1 MGRKQNVYAGSAK
14 QTKLLQRVQLIL
26 VVVAMLVSMVQPF
39 TFFPVAAEEVTPEVK
54 ENSATGGASEK
65 DGETAEKTSDAAEPV
80 TEAAAEQPGAD
91 AAKPAE
97 EGGAEVGS
105 SAGTAEAAAEA
116 GTEKK
121 AETSQEAQAAANEAE
136 GKTAADAG
144 EKAGTEENTGNSGEV
159 PAAAD
164 KTEGQTTA
172 AAGKKAGTEENN
184 GATPEAAEEQATEEA
199 TAEDNTDDRED
210 ADEHEEKKSSQN
222 GRPAKSPAKGGTEAD
237 AGENTGSTT
246 EPAAGTEG
254 GSHAD
259 ENTEDKPDA
268 PLAVFLYKE
277 NCDSVGPNGRNLE
290 AKLKNLNDVAKDPE
304 GKYQGYYLPEGVPLN
319 LILQLIH
326 KDRPETLTISVESL
340 NRDKKAQDIIKA
352 VHPGLNPN
360 EFTVLVGNE
369 RITLD
374 RDSKSGNYVYT
385 GSINAASKPST
396 KATMETNIY
405 LGGLKGDYGD
415 GIKLRITYGDQTFE
429 SDFAIT
435 KRKYE
440 DSIKIGGLGDKTTD
454 KPAPYPVIDGGP
466 TDDTLKDGNR
476 VLEESAKII
485 DATVNWGKAPLKKDG
500 KPNKEAFIDEVL
512 RSGQG
517 GDTVALDSLN
527 ITVKLPK
534 GKDAKGNPICPEYI
548 KNGKFHYCD
557 NGDGTLTLN
566 LTREEIKKN
575 LRKGDG
581 DDDAYYF
588 YAEGYKE
595 GEKNPQEG
603 EIKIEK
609 ANFKDVVLEKG
620 DELFY
625 VDQNGDRYTVEK
637 QLVKQLEKSGFY
649 LIGNAIY
656 TKEDGTGEA
665 GAKYT
670 KVAVYQKNKEG
681 RWGFFEADKDGNPS
695 KEDVYFDDKNAVDAT
710 KVDTPENKDADGKP
724 KYLTEITA
732 ESILHFTK
740 KYQAKYGKVF
750 NKIEKVGNKTT
761 ETAAQGVREVVGG
774 QTEGADTPD
783 DKSDDVTRRNIW
795 VTRDEPLKDDQGNII
810 KNADGTDET
819 EKVSYYNGTIIDT
832 AKAVILDASKK
843 VVRVINDI
851 NDTFEIIK
859 NALINEKG
867 ERYNGDSSAI
877 TIDRNNNVNTVTR
890 DGQDYVKVNDA
901 NGKVKEYRLVKHAVF
916 KIVEAAGK
924 PVKTFLEGFSWFS
937 SKENS
942 DDKKVNQVGGD
953 ALSNSDSGK
962 RLVVDKDDKVQN
974 FTAKKNKDDKWEF
987 TLPNGTTGSDG
998 KPTDL
1003 TVIAGQT
1010 KVGVSKQD
1018 NISVDAE
1025 TSLIDSNLRRLADK
1039 QANGSYKSVEG
1050 VQEIYAGVKDN
1061 YYYDGKRYVPIGYHY
1076 DEKSNTYVENKG
1088 DKDTLSYDQAQ
1099 KAIKKGR
1106 DGQRYFYE
1114 NLIDIA
1120 LNPSEKTELLADKRD
1135 NKTLENV
1142 DKKPKYNGSENVNDF
1157 YKVGDKTYVKHT
1169 DGASTYFVNVTD
1181 SSDILSDRTIKDA
1194 IFKTCKDKTKT
1205 YLGHGDI
1212 YDYYDKYFR
1221 HIKLSFPKFLAGP
1234 AFAYDAEAKLSG
1246 TYTDP
1251 TNTNPSIIKKKDALT
1266 NKDLGE
1272 KDKPSEK
1279 KDNKRFTLKNDKP
1292 EDKSFGK
1299 KRPNEFNSPMNYDL
1313 FNLLFRSGEGR
1324 KGTWRDDYLK
1334 KLFTT
1339 DPTKL
1344 SVEDAERL
1352 KQIKESFK
1360 QRYGAELQWG
1370 VLDDGKEGLLSI
1382 RTNADGTKT
1391 IAEAN
1396 RSLDWTIFLNS
1407 TAQDG
1412 YPEADNEQLVFY
1424 DFHLDPR
1431 LVYDA
1436 VTFNLPRLFFDTLKH
1451 VLRDKFHG
1459 DSDYA
1464 YLDDVEEV
1472 SFGVNPNYQRSRYLQ
1487 VSDWKINIKNFMTQF
1502 VAALNQNKPKDANGK
1517 PLNDLNEE
1525 DISGESGLEQ
1535 GPEESPLQKFI
1546 KSLIGQPVKDKD
1558 GTEQDR
1564 NKRYVDLQVK
1574 DVPFDGKDKDGKK
1587 LTPVFNVRIDTV
1599 LGRISI
1605 GIKDFFSKNL
1615 KDENGKIT
1623 EETANIG
1630 SGDNK
1635 KEVTLKD
1642 GYSPVQLA
1650 YAQQLASLKETIND
1664 SNITDVKGLKEKL
1677 KKKLGDAPCGETLLA
1692 NIDTFVKENGETT
1705 EEAKFQALKKQLTNS
1720 LKELAL
1726 PTDHMK
1732 ADKGKI
1738 PEAYDFLN
1746 RSFNALRITLKKGFK
1761 LHTLDNPQTQVKMD
1775 VNTVIA
1781 DQVEVPFT
1789 DEYGQDLTNYEL
1801 YLRDEITTLLKN
1813 NGVKDSKDE
1822 SEQLG
1827 LTDEQKEKAKK
1838 IDRTKP
1844 DTVDSLVQSLSE
1856 VQYRKL
1862 YKLAHQAMADK
1873 IKSTESEKKIT
1884 IKELVSKDGE
1894 KRKDGEK
1901 PTDYNRARIG
1911 NTLEYEDLQG
1921 YYEKDSK
1928 GQAIKS
1934 GLREANVQQPTLIN
1948 GFYIERRDGGGKL
1961 TGEPI
1966 DGELYKIDTP
1976 ALVNQKINL
1985 IAYYLQQQGYN
1996 GAWFGNEAAYRLQT
2010 EKAPAT
2016 IFNSSNA
2023 WKKTRCHNGILPC
2036 VVIEGGDAASGKT
2049 PDEDKDSD
2057 MNVARDRVTINYEP
2071 SKNPDSE
2078 NPNFTKSL
2086 TSNNSTIKINEK
2098 SWQNPDDN
2106 TVKAFAKNLNQNYND
2121 DDLSRL
2127 YKSMKKGLDLLIAWN
2142 KAASKDGKTSYLSQ
2156 EQIDMLQ
2163 AITDEKALKAKGD
2176 AGNAKAK
2183 DNLKTIM
2190 AVINIGERCMD
2201 FSLEMK
2207 VDALSRKAKLDN
2219 LKYEQKITDEDAQ
2232 KRIAGQYKDNYRV
2245 VKDGFLFDL
2254 IPDGLLPYYTDKD
2267 GKIKDTLQMK
2277 LAINYQNLIEKDMVK
2292 DGKYTGPNAGL
2303 VKMENGEP
2311 VIDEESELY
2320 KQLSAAKPV
2329 YKDLKSLLEELKKE
2343 GEGEG
2348 SKYQLLLDSL
2358 KAAKINVEK
2367 LPEDQQAIIVWLPE
2381 FEAPHGTDTQFKL
2394 EITGLM
2400 ASETSKLG
2408 EKQNLGISQIGYRY
2422 VPFTLTSEKSGDIDK
2437 FLRVRDAEG
2446 NIIQGQLENNPD
2458 GWFKGQTT
2466 LHFGD
2471 KFDYRITYSYTGVS
2485 DTSSQG
2491 GTDATVDKFGVK
2503 DFLPAY
2509 YKDGTLNQ
2517 IFEDLKKNPGKM
2529 DENKLNELSEAF
2541 NSCDFSPRLIAPI
2554 EIVGDQKDDFSV
2566 VYYDADGKEIKAIS
2580 SSFEG
2585 LDKKQR
2591 MEQLEQLKKVRSF
2604 EVVVKE
2610 RHSVVPKIGVDVR
2623 LQMQMPEMDIELK
2636 DGKYQLSNGDVID
2649 LEKFLN
2655 GKEDMT
2661 ITNRAYYEKD
2671 VSNPVTITLKDETL
2685 IKLIKKWRD
2694 EQGKDVTPKK
2704 ENKDSK
2710 GESQPS
2716 DGKASEGGNSEA
2728 ETGNGENPASPAKP
2742 EIKPSFPEVTVEIYR
2757 QYLDEKTG
2765 TYKYEFDEKGQRKVY
2780 KVVKLNAENG
2790 YELTIKDLPR
2800 RATKTENII
2809 SSDGKNSVGT
2819 ETVLYS
2825 YRYLVRELP
2834 VPGYVGTVLG
2844 DECQK
2849 LDETLDATG
2858 LVRII
2863 ENKPEKP
2870 EKPEKPREPK
2880 EPPTPPTPS
2889 EPPKEPRKKSTRA
2902 VDQLPKTAAAAAI
2915 ALSGHSK
2922 AQLELSLQSAEVDAE
2937 AAPQQTQNVAGIGLL
2952 LSSLSLAFGAFLLS
2966 RKNH

>member
-14 QTKLLQRVQLIL
+14 QAKLLQRVQLIL

-39 TFFPVAAEEVTPEVK
+39 TFFPVAAEEVTPEVQ

-91 AAKPAE
+91 AAKHAE
-97 EGGAEVGS
+97 AGGAEAGS

-144 EKAGTEENTGNSGEV
+144 TKV
-159 PAAAD
+159 
-164 KTEGQTTA
+164 
-172 AAGKKAGTEENN
+172 GTEENN
-184 GATPEAAEEQATEEA
+184 GATTEAAEEQATEEA
-199 TAEDNTDDRED
+199 TAEDKESSEDEENSAASTDEE
-210 ADEHEEKKSSQN
+210 AEDEHEEKKSSQN

-237 AGENTGSTT
+237 AGEITGSTT

-340 NRDKKAQDIIKA
+340 NRDKKAQDIIKG

-527 ITVKLPK
+527 ITVQLPK
-534 GKDAKGNPICPEYI
+534 GKDADGKPLYPEYI

-557 NGDGTLTLN
+557 NGDGTLTLT

-575 LRKGDG
+575 LRKGEG

-609 ANFKDVVLEKG
+609 ANLTDVVLENG
-620 DELFY
+620 DKLFY
-625 VDQNGDRYTVEK
+625 VDQKGDRYTVEK
-637 QLVKQLEKSGFY
+637 QLLKRLENSGLY

-656 TKEDGTGEA
+656 TKEADE
-665 GAKYT
+665 KYT

-681 RWGFFEADKDGNPS
+681 KWGFFEVDKDGNPS
-695 KEDVYFDDKNAVDAT
+695 KKDVYFDDENAVDAT

-750 NKIEKVGNKTT
+750 NKIEKNGNKTT
-761 ETAAQGVREVVGG
+761 EIAAQGVREVVGG
-774 QTEGADTPD
+774 QTEGAGTPATD
-783 DKSDDVTRRNIW
+783 DDVSRRNIW

-810 KNADGTDET
+810 KNADGTDKT

-832 AKAVILDASKK
+832 AKTLILDAQKK
-843 VVRVINDI
+843 VVSVINE
-851 NDTFEIIK
+851 TFEIIK
-859 NALINEKG
+859 NALIDEKG
-867 ERYNGDSSAI
+867 ERLEDVQADFAI
-877 TIDRNNNVNTVTR
+877 GGNTVTR
-890 DGQDYVKVNDA
+890 NGQDYVKVNDA
-901 NGKVKEYRLVKHAVF
+901 NGKEKEYRLVKHAVF

-924 PVKTFLEGFSWFS
+924 SVKTFLEGFSWFS
-937 SKENS
+937 PEEKTAEEDN
-942 DDKKVNQVGGD
+942 KKVNLAVND

-974 FTAKKNKDDKWEF
+974 FTAKKNADKKWEF
-987 TLPNGTTGSDG
+987 TLPNGTTDSNGN
-998 KPTDL
+998 PQDL
-1003 TVIAGQT
+1003 TVSEGKGKA
-1010 KVGVSKQD
+1010 GVSGKD
-1018 NISVDAE
+1018 DISVDDKS
-1025 TSLIDSNLRRLADK
+1025 SLIDSNLRRLADK
-1039 QANGSYKSVEG
+1039 QADGSYESVKG
-1050 VQEIYAGVKDN
+1050 VQEKYAGVKDN

-1076 DEKSNTYVENKG
+1076 NEQSKTYVENKG

-1120 LNPSEKTELLADKRD
+1120 LNPGEKTELLADKRD

-1157 YKVGDKTYVKHT
+1157 YRVGDKTYVKQT

-1251 TNTNPSIIKKKDALT
+1251 THTNPSIIKKKDALT

-1558 GTEQDR
+1558 GTER
-1564 NKRYVDLQVK
+1564 NKRYVDLTVS
-1574 DVPFDGKDKDGKK
+1574 DVEFGGKDGTGKQQK
-1587 LTPVFNVRIDTV
+1587 RNFNVRIDTV

-1615 KDENGKIT
+1615 KDESGKIT
-1623 EETANIG
+1623 EEKATIG

-1650 YAQQLASLKETIND
+1650 YAQQLALLKETIND
-1664 SNITDVKGLKEKL
+1664 NKITDVKGLKDNL
-1677 KKKLGDAPCGETLLA
+1677 KDMLGDAPCGKTLLA
-1692 NIDTFVKENGETT
+1692 SIDTFVKENGETT

-1761 LHTLDNPQTQVKMD
+1761 LHTLDNKQTQVKMD

-1801 YLRDEITTLLKN
+1801 YLRDEIATLLKN
-1813 NGVKDSKDE
+1813 NSTNA

-1856 VQYRKL
+1856 TQYRKL
-1862 YKLAHQAMADK
+1862 YKLAHQAMA
-1873 IKSTESEKKIT
+1873 EKKDIE
-1884 IKELVSKDGE
+1884 IKKLVSEDGD
-1894 KRKDGEK
+1894 KRK
-1901 PTDYNRARIG
+1901 DYNRARMG
-1911 NTLEYEDLQG
+1911 KDLKYEDLQG
-1921 YYEKDSK
+1921 YYEKDSEGK
-1928 GQAIKS
+1928 AIKS

-1948 GFYIERRDGGGKL
+1948 GFYIERRNDGKL

-1966 DGELYKIDTP
+1966 NGELYKIDTP
-1976 ALVNQKINL
+1976 ALLNQKINL

-2023 WKKTRCHNGILPC
+2023 WKKTRCHDGILPC

-2086 TSNNSTIKINEK
+2086 TSQNSSIKINEK
-2098 SWQNPDDN
+2098 SWQNPDDK
-2106 TVKAFAKNLNQNYND
+2106 TVEAFADNLKNKYLD
-2121 DDLSRL
+2121 ADLSRL

-2142 KAASKDGKTSYLSQ
+2142 EASSENGQSGAGAYLSQ
-2156 EQIDMLQ
+2156 DQIDMLR
-2163 AITDEKALKAKGD
+2163 AIKDEKALKAKGD
-2176 AGNAKAK
+2176 EGKSK
-2183 DNLKTIM
+2183 DDLKTIM

-2277 LAINYQNLIEKDMVK
+2277 LNINYQNLIEKDMVK

-2303 VKMENGEP
+2303 VKMENGKA
-2311 VIDEESELY
+2311 VINEESKLY

-2471 KFDYRITYSYTGVS
+2471 KFDYRITYSYQGVS

-2491 GTDATVDKFGVK
+2491 GTNATVDKFGVK

-2517 IFEDLKKNPGKM
+2517 IFEDLKKNHGQM
-2529 DENKLNELSEAF
+2529 DENKLNELTEAF
-2541 NSCDFSPRLIAPI
+2541 SSCDFSPRLIAPI
-2554 EIVGDQKDDFSV
+2554 EIVGEQKDDFSV
-2566 VYYDADGKEIKAIS
+2566 VYYDADGKEIKDIS

-2585 LDKKQR
+2585 LDKKQK

-2604 EVVVKE
+2604 EVVVKKDH
-2610 RHSVVPKIGVDVR
+2610 RVVTKTGVDVR

-2649 LEKFLN
+2649 LKKFLE
-2655 GKEDMT
+2655 GKDQMS

-2685 IKLIKKWRD
+2685 IKLIKKWKD
-2694 EQGKDVTPKK
+2694 AQGKDVTPKK
-2704 ENKDSK
+2704 EDKDGK
-2710 GESQPS
+2710 DENQPGG
-2716 DGKASEGGNSEA
+2716 GKASEGGNSEA
-2728 ETGNGENPASPAKP
+2728 GTANAENPASPAKP
-2742 EIKPSFPEVTVEIYR
+2742 ETKPSFPEVTVEIYR
-2757 QYLDEKTG
+2757 QYKDEKTG
-2765 TYKYEFDEKGQRKVY
+2765 TYKYELDDNGQRKVY
-2780 KVVKLNAENG
+2780 KLVKLNAENG

-2844 DECQK
+2844 NEYQILGKDMDE
-2849 LDETLDATG
+2849 TG

-2863 ENKPEKP
+2863 ENKP

-2889 EPPKEPRKKSTRA
+2889 EPPKEPRKKSTRT
-2902 VDQLPKTAAAAAI
+2902 VEQLPKTAAAAAI

-2966 RKNH
+2966 RKNR

>member
-1 MGRKQNVYAGSAK
+1 MDRKQNVYAGSAK

-39 TFFPVAAEEVTPEVK
+39 TFFPVAAEEVTPEVQ

-80 TEAAAEQPGAD
+80 TEAAAEQPGTD

-97 EGGAEVGS
+97 GSAGVGS
-105 SAGTAEAAAEA
+105 SEGTAEAAAEA
-116 GTEKK
+116 GTEQKV
-121 AETSQEAQAAANEAE
+121 ETSQEAQAAANEAE
-136 GKTAADAG
+136 GKAAADAG
-144 EKAGTEENTGNSGEV
+144 TKAGTEGNTGGSGEV

-164 KTEGQTTA
+164 KTEGQTAAEESGETA
-172 AAGKKAGTEENN
+172 TEENEE
-184 GATPEAAEEQATEEA
+184 ATPEADEDQETEEA
-199 TAEDNTDDRED
+199 AAGDKETEEASADEEDSAASTEEETEDDADDHEEADDHED
-210 ADEHEEKKSSQN
+210 ADKHEIKRSSQN
-222 GRPAKSPAKGGTEAD
+222 GRPAKSPAKGGTEA
-237 AGENTGSTT
+237 GTG
-246 EPAAGTEG
+246 
-254 GSHAD
+254 
-259 ENTEDKPDA
+259 ENTEDKSDD

-277 NCDSVGPNGRNLE
+277 NCDSVGPDGKNLE
-290 AKLKNLNDVAKDPE
+290 KKLENLNDVDKDPE

-326 KDRPETLTISVESL
+326 KDQPATLTISVESL
-340 NRDKKAQDIIKA
+340 DPDKKAQDIIKA

-385 GSINAASKPST
+385 GSINAASKPSKT
-396 KATMETNIY
+396 ATMETNIY

-415 GIKLRITYGDQTFE
+415 GIKLKITYGDQTFE
-429 SDFAIT
+429 SEFAIT
-435 KRKYE
+435 KKKYD
-440 DSIKIGGLGDKTTD
+440 DSISIGGLGNKTTD
-454 KPAPYPVIDGGP
+454 DKPPYPVIDGGP
-466 TDDTLKDGNR
+466 TDDTPEDGNR
-476 VLEESAKII
+476 VLEETARII
-485 DATVNWGKAPLKKDG
+485 EATVDWGKNG
-500 KPNKEAFIDEVL
+500 GFIDKPL
-512 RSGQG
+512 RSSG
-517 GDTVALDSLN
+517 GGGNVSLDSLN
-527 ITVKLPK
+527 ITVQLPK
-534 GKDAKGNPICPEYI
+534 GKDADGNPLYPEYI
-548 KNGKFHYCD
+548 KKGNFHYCD
-557 NGDGTLTLN
+557 NGNGTLTLT

-575 LRKGDG
+575 LRKGD
-581 DDDAYYF
+581 DDVYYF

-609 ANFKDVVLEKG
+609 ADLKDVVLEKG

-637 QLVKQLEKSGFY
+637 QLLKQLEKSGFY

-656 TKEDGTGEA
+656 TKKAGTGEA

-681 RWGFFEADKDGNPS
+681 KWGFVEVGADGNPTNKALYYDHKDTS
-695 KEDVYFDDKNAVDAT
+695 NVEAKENND
-710 KVDTPENKDADGKP
+710 ENKT
-724 KYLTEITA
+724 YLTEITA
-732 ESILHFTK
+732 ESILHFTE
-740 KYQAKYGKVF
+740 KYQAKYGEVF
-750 NKIEKVGNKTT
+750 NKVEKEGDKTT

-774 QTEGADTPD
+774 LTDGADTPATE
-783 DKSDDVTRRNIW
+783 DDVTRRNIW
-795 VTRDEPLKDDQGNII
+795 VTRKETTKDENGQEK
-810 KNADGTDET
+810 T
-819 EKVSYYNGTIIDT
+819 EDVSYHNGTIIDT

-843 VVRVINDI
+843 VVSVINK
-851 NDTFEIIK
+851 NFEIIK
-859 NALINEKG
+859 NALIDEKG
-867 ERYNGDSSAI
+867 ERLDKVADNFEIKSGDGG
-877 TIDRNNNVNTVTR
+877 NTVTR
-890 DGQDYVKVNDA
+890 DGQNYVKVKDDK
-901 NGKVKEYRLVKHAVF
+901 GVVKEYRLVEHAVF
-916 KIVEAAGK
+916 KTVNS
-924 PVKTFLEGFSWFS
+924 VKTFLEGFSWFS

-942 DDKKVNQVGGD
+942 DEKKVNRVGD
-953 ALSNSDSGK
+953 YALPNSDSGQ
-962 RLVVDKDDKVQN
+962 RLVVDKNDKVQD
-974 FTAKKNKDDKWEF
+974 FTAKKNTTTNKWEF
-987 TLPNGTTGSDG
+987 TLPNGTTNSDG

-1003 TVIAGQT
+1003 TVSEDD

-1018 NISVDAE
+1018 VISVDDKSA
-1025 TSLIDSNLRRLADK
+1025 LIDSNLRKISEKKDD
-1039 QANGSYKSVEG
+1039 GSYEG
-1050 VQEIYAGVKDN
+1050 YAGVKDN

-1076 DEKSNTYVENKG
+1076 DGKRYVKNGYKYDETLG
-1088 DKDTLSYDQAQ
+1088 TSVVDSSDTHSPSYDDAK
-1099 KAIKKGR
+1099 KAIKEGR

-1120 LNPSEKTELLADKRD
+1120 LNPDKKAELLADKRD

-1142 DKKPKYNGSENVNDF
+1142 DEKPKYNGSENVNDF
-1157 YKVGDKTYVKHT
+1157 FKVGDKTYVKQT
-1169 DGASTYFVNVTD
+1169 DGASTYFVNVKD
-1181 SSDILSDRTIKDA
+1181 GSDILSDRTIKDA
-1194 IFKTCKDKTKT
+1194 IFKTCTGEKKT

-1212 YDYYDKYFR
+1212 YDYYVNHFR
-1221 HIKLSFPKFLAGP
+1221 RIMLRFPKFLAGP
-1234 AFAYDAEAKLSG
+1234 AFAYDAEASLSG
-1246 TYTDP
+1246 TYIDP
-1251 TNTNPSIIKKKDALT
+1251 SNRKKKDAI
-1266 NKDLGE
+1266 NNNEVKDGADLPE
-1272 KDKPSEK
+1272 ATDS
-1279 KDNKRFTLKNDKP
+1279 KRFTLKNVKP
-1292 EDKSFGK
+1292 QDQNFGK
-1299 KRPNEFNSPMNYDL
+1299 KRPDEFNNAKMNFDL
-1313 FNLLFRSGEGR
+1313 FNLLFRSGQGR
-1324 KGTWRDDYLK
+1324 DGKWRDEYLA

-1339 DPTKL
+1339 DPAEL
-1344 SVEDAERL
+1344 SAEDAKRL
-1352 KQIKESFK
+1352 QQIRESFR

-1370 VLDDGKEGLLSI
+1370 ILDDGSEGLLYAKK
-1382 RTNADGTKT
+1382 NADGTT
-1391 IAEAN
+1391 TTVEAK

-1407 TAQDG
+1407 TAKDG

-1436 VTFNLPRLFFDTLKH
+1436 VTFNLPRLFFDTLKN
-1451 VLRDKFHG
+1451 VLGDRFHG

-1487 VSDWKINIKNFMTQF
+1487 VSGWKINIRNFITQF
-1502 VAALNQNKPKDANGK
+1502 VAALNQNKPKDADGK
-1517 PLNDLNEE
+1517 TINLTEQ
-1525 DISGESGLEQ
+1525 DISGESGLVQ
-1535 GPEESPLQKFI
+1535 GPEEPPLQKFI

-1558 GTEQDR
+1558 GAEQDR
-1564 NKRYVDLQVK
+1564 NKRYVDLTVENVEFGGE
-1574 DVPFDGKDKDGKK
+1574 DDEGKQK
-1587 LTPVFNVRIDTV
+1587 TQNFNVRIDTV

-1615 KDENGKIT
+1615 KDESGKIT
-1623 EETANIG
+1623 EETATIG

-1635 KEVTLKD
+1635 KEVPLKD
-1642 GYSPVQLA
+1642 GYSPVQVA
-1650 YAQQLASLKETIND
+1650 YAQKLEELKETIND
-1664 SNITDVKGLKEKL
+1664 SKITNVEDLRNKL
-1677 KKKLGDAPCGETLLA
+1677 QDMLGDAPCGETLLA
-1692 NIDTFVKENGETT
+1692 SIDTFVKENSETT
-1705 EEAKFQALKKQLTNS
+1705 DEAKFKALKDQLTKS
-1720 LKELAL
+1720 LDELAL

-1732 ADKGKI
+1732 ADKDGKI

-1746 RSFNALRITLKKGFK
+1746 RSFNALRITLKKDFK
-1761 LHTLDNPQTQVKMD
+1761 LHSMDNPQTQVKMD
-1775 VNTVIA
+1775 INTVIA

-1801 YLRDEITTLLKN
+1801 YLRDEIASLLKN
-1813 NGVKDSKDE
+1813 DGVKDSTNE
-1822 SEQLG
+1822 EEQIGLSE
-1827 LTDEQKEKAKK
+1827 EQKKQAEK
-1838 IDRTKP
+1838 IDLTKP
-1844 DTVDSLVQSLSE
+1844 GTVDSLVQNLSE
-1856 VQYRKL
+1856 AQYRKL
-1862 YKLAHQAMADK
+1862 YSLAHRAMAEKMTNKDIE
-1873 IKSTESEKKIT
+1873 IKK
-1884 IKELVSKDGE
+1884 LVSEDGE
-1894 KRKDGEK
+1894 EGNNYD
-1901 PTDYNRARIG
+1901 RAKMG
-1911 NTLEYEDLQG
+1911 NELEYKDLQG
-1921 YYEKDSK
+1921 YYGETDKN

-1934 GLREANVQQPTLIN
+1934 GLREAAAKQPTLIN
-1948 GFYIERRDGGGKL
+1948 GFFIERRTKEGEL
-1961 TGEPI
+1961 TGERI
-1966 DGELYKIDTP
+1966 NGNIYKIDTP

-1996 GAWFGNEAAYRLQT
+1996 GAYFGNEAAYRLQT

-2086 TSNNSTIKINEK
+2086 TSQNSSIKINEK
-2098 SWQNPDDN
+2098 SWQNPDDK
-2106 TVKAFAKNLNQNYND
+2106 TVEAFAKNLKKNYND
-2121 DDLSRL
+2121 DDLDRL
-2127 YKSMKKGLDLLIAWN
+2127 YESMTKGLDLLISRN
-2142 KAASKDGKTSYLSQ
+2142 KAASEAGAYLSQ
-2156 EQIDMLQ
+2156 QQIDMLK
-2163 AITDEKALKAKGD
+2163 AIKDKNDLKAKGD
-2176 AGNAKAK
+2176 VENLKE
-2183 DNLKTIM
+2183 DLKTIM

-2277 LAINYQNLIEKDMVK
+2277 LNINYQNLIEKDMVK

-2303 VKMENGEP
+2303 VKMENGKA
-2311 VIDEESELY
+2311 VINEESELY

-2348 SKYQLLLDSL
+2348 SRYQLLLDSL
-2358 KAAKINVEK
+2358 ETAGINVEK

-2408 EKQNLGISQIGYRY
+2408 DKQNLGISQIGYRY

-2437 FLRVRDAEG
+2437 FLRVRDSEG

-2471 KFDYRITYSYTGVS
+2471 KFDYRITYSYRGVS

-2491 GTDATVDKFGVK
+2491 GTNATVDKFGVK

-2517 IFEDLKKNPGKM
+2517 IFEDLKKNHGQM
-2529 DENKLNELSEAF
+2529 DEDKLNELSEAF
-2541 NSCDFSPRLIAPI
+2541 SSCDFSPRLIAPI
-2554 EIVGDQKDDFSV
+2554 EIVGEQKDDFSI
-2566 VYYDADGKEIKAIS
+2566 VYYGADGKEIKDIF
-2580 SSFEG
+2580 SSFDG

-2604 EVVVKE
+2604 EVIVKKDH
-2610 RHSVVPKIGVDVR
+2610 RIVTKTGVDVR
-2623 LQMQMPEMDIELK
+2623 LQMQMPEIDIELK

-2649 LEKFLN
+2649 LKKFLE
-2655 GKEDMT
+2655 GKDQMS

-2685 IKLIKKWRD
+2685 IKLIKKWKD
-2694 EQGKDVTPKK
+2694 AQGKDVTPKK
-2704 ENKDSK
+2704 EDKDGK
-2710 GESQPS
+2710 GESQPG
-2716 DGKASEGGNSEA
+2716 DGNASEGGNSEA
-2728 ETGNGENPASPAKP
+2728 GTGNGENPASPAKP
-2742 EIKPSFPEVTVEIYR
+2742 ETKPSFPEVTVEIYR
-2757 QYLDEKTG
+2757 QYWDEEAQ
-2765 TYKYEFDEKGQRKVY
+2765 TYKYELENGQRKVY

-2790 YELTIKDLPR
+2790 YELTIKNLPR

-2825 YRYLVRELP
+2825 YRYVVRELP

-2844 DECQK
+2844 TDQI
-2849 LDETLDATG
+2849 LDETRDATG

-2902 VDQLPKTAAAAAI
+2902 VEQLPKTAAAAAI
-2915 ALSGHSK
+2915 SLSGHSK
-2922 AQLELSLQSAEVDAE
+2922 AQSELSLQSAKANAA
-2937 AAPQQTQNVAGIGLL
+2937 AAPQQSQNVAGIGLL

-2966 RKNH
+2966 RKNR

>member
-14 QTKLLQRVQLIL
+14 QAKLLQRVQLIL

-39 TFFPVAAEEVTPEVK
+39 SFFPVAAEESTPEVQ

-136 GKTAADAG
+136 DKTAADAG
-144 EKAGTEENTGNSGEV
+144 KKAGTEENTGNSGEV

-164 KTEGQTTA
+164 KTEGQTAAEESGETTTEENEEATTEAAEGQETEEA
-172 AAGKKAGTEENN
+172 AAGDKE
-184 GATPEAAEEQATEEA
+184 TEEA
-199 TAEDNTDDRED
+199 SADEEDSSASTEEETEDDADDHEEADDRED
-210 ADEHEEKKSSQN
+210 ADKHAVKRSSQN
-222 GRPAKSPAKGGTEAD
+222 GRPAKSPAKGGTEA
-237 AGENTGSTT
+237 GTG
-246 EPAAGTEG
+246 
-254 GSHAD
+254 
-259 ENTEDKPDA
+259 ENTEDKSDD

-277 NCDSVGPNGRNLE
+277 NCDSVGPDGKNLE
-290 AKLKNLNDVAKDPE
+290 KKLENLNDVDKDPE

-326 KDRPETLTISVESL
+326 KDQPATLTISVESL
-340 NRDKKAQDIIKA
+340 DPDKKAQDIIKA

-385 GSINAASKPST
+385 GSINAASKPSK

-415 GIKLRITYGDQTFE
+415 GIKLKITYGDQTFE
-429 SDFAIT
+429 SEFAIT
-435 KRKYE
+435 KKKYD
-440 DSIKIGGLGDKTTD
+440 DSISIGGLGNKTTD
-454 KPAPYPVIDGGP
+454 DKPPYPVIDGGP
-466 TDDTLKDGNR
+466 TDDTPEDGNR
-476 VLEESAKII
+476 VLEETARII
-485 DATVNWGKAPLKKDG
+485 EATVDWGKKG
-500 KPNKEAFIDEVL
+500 GFIDKPL
-512 RSGQG
+512 RSSG
-517 GDTVALDSLN
+517 GGGNVSLDSLN
-527 ITVKLPK
+527 ITVQLPK
-534 GKDAKGNPICPEYI
+534 GKDADGNPLYPEYI
-548 KNGKFHYCD
+548 KKGNFHYCD
-557 NGDGTLTLN
+557 NGNGTLTLT

-575 LRKGDG
+575 LRKGD
-581 DDDAYYF
+581 DDVYYF

-609 ANFKDVVLEKG
+609 ADLKDVVLEKG

-637 QLVKQLEKSGFY
+637 QLLKQLEKSGFY

-656 TKEDGTGEA
+656 TKKAGTGEA

-681 RWGFFEADKDGNPS
+681 KWGFVEVGADGNPTNKALYYDHKDTS
-695 KEDVYFDDKNAVDAT
+695 NVEAKENND
-710 KVDTPENKDADGKP
+710 ENKT
-724 KYLTEITA
+724 YLTEITA
-732 ESILHFTK
+732 ESILHFTE
-740 KYQAKYGKVF
+740 KYQAKYGEVF
-750 NKIEKVGNKTT
+750 NKVEKDADDNTT

-774 QTEGADTPD
+774 QTET
-783 DKSDDVTRRNIW
+783 DVTRRNIW
-795 VTRDEPLKDDQGNII
+795 VTRDEPKKDENGNVI
-810 KNADGTDET
+810 KNPDGTDKT
-819 EKVSYYNGTIIDT
+819 EQISYYNGTIIDT
-832 AKAVILDASKK
+832 TKAVILDASKK
-843 VVRVINDI
+843 VVKVIKDTI
-851 NDTFEIIK
+851 NDTYEIIK
-859 NALINEKG
+859 NALIDEKG
-867 ERYNGDSSAI
+867 ERYNGGSSAI
-877 TIDRNNNVNTVTR
+877 TIDGNTVTR
-890 DGQDYVKVNDA
+890 DGQDYVKVKDDK
-901 NGKVKEYRLVKHAVF
+901 GVEKEYRLVKHAVF
-916 KIVEAAGK
+916 SVAKVAEES
-924 PVKTFLEGFSWFS
+924 VKTFLEGFSWFS

-942 DDKKVNQVGGD
+942 DEKTVNQVGDD

-962 RLVVDKDDKVQN
+962 RLVVDKNDKVQD
-974 FTAKKNKDDKWEF
+974 FTAKKNTTTKKWEF
-987 TLPNGTTGSDG
+987 TLRTTDNEGN
-998 KPTDL
+998 PQDL
-1003 TVIAGQT
+1003 TVSEGKDKA
-1010 KVGVSKQD
+1010 GVSGKD
-1018 NISVDAE
+1018 DISVDDKSA
-1025 TSLIDSNLRRLADK
+1025 LIDSNLRKISEKKDD
-1039 QANGSYKSVEG
+1039 GSYEG
-1050 VQEIYAGVKDN
+1050 YAGVKDY

-1076 DEKSNTYVENKG
+1076 DGKRYVKNGYKYDETLG
-1088 DKDTLSYDQAQ
+1088 TSVVDSSDTHSPSYDDAK
-1099 KAIKKGR
+1099 KAIKEGR

-1120 LNPSEKTELLADKRD
+1120 LNPDKKAELLADKRD

-1142 DKKPKYNGSENVNDF
+1142 DEKPKYNGSENVNDF
-1157 YKVGDKTYVKHT
+1157 FKVGDKTYVKQT
-1169 DGASTYFVNVTD
+1169 DGASTYFVNVKD
-1181 SSDILSDRTIKDA
+1181 GSDILSDRTIKDA
-1194 IFKTCKDKTKT
+1194 IFKTCTGEKKT

-1212 YDYYDKYFR
+1212 YDYYVNHFR
-1221 HIKLSFPKFLAGP
+1221 RIMLRFPKFLAGP
-1234 AFAYDAEAKLSG
+1234 AFAYDAEASLSG

-1251 TNTNPSIIKKKDALT
+1251 SNQETRDAIKNNEVKDGA
-1266 NKDLGE
+1266 DLPE
-1272 KDKPSEK
+1272 ATDS
-1279 KDNKRFTLKNDKP
+1279 KRFTLKNVKP
-1292 EDKSFGK
+1292 QDQNFGK
-1299 KRPNEFNSPMNYDL
+1299 KRPDEFNNAKMNFDL
-1313 FNLLFRSGEGR
+1313 FNLLFRSGQGR
-1324 KGTWRDDYLK
+1324 DGKWRDEYLA

-1339 DPTKL
+1339 DPAEL
-1344 SVEDAERL
+1344 SAEDAKRL
-1352 KQIKESFK
+1352 QQIRESFR

-1370 VLDDGKEGLLSI
+1370 ILDDGSEGLLYAKK
-1382 RTNADGTKT
+1382 NADGTT
-1391 IAEAN
+1391 TTVEAK

-1407 TAQDG
+1407 TAKDG

-1436 VTFNLPRLFFDTLKH
+1436 VTFNLPRLFFDTLKN
-1451 VLRDKFHG
+1451 VLGDRFHG

-1487 VSDWKINIKNFMTQF
+1487 VDGWKINIKNFMTQF
-1502 VAALNQNKPKDANGK
+1502 VAALNQNKPKDANGETLK
-1517 PLNDLNEE
+1517 DLKEQ
-1525 DISGESGLEQ
+1525 DISGESGLVQ
-1535 GPEESPLQKFI
+1535 GQEEPPLQKFI
-1546 KSLIGQPVKDKD
+1546 KSLIGQPVKNKGGADQ
-1558 GTEQDR
+1558 GR
-1564 NKRYVDLQVK
+1564 NKRFVDLTVN
-1574 DVPFDGKDKDGKK
+1574 DVDFGGKDDEGKQK
-1587 LTPVFNVRIDTV
+1587 TQNFNVRIDTV

-1615 KDENGKIT
+1615 KDESGKIT
-1623 EETANIG
+1623 EETATIG

-1635 KEVTLKD
+1635 KEVPLKD

-1650 YAQQLASLKETIND
+1650 YAQQL
-1664 SNITDVKGLKEKL
+1664 EKL
-1677 KKKLGDAPCGETLLA
+1677 KKTINVQAIDNVEGLKKLQDDLKPLLGTAPCGETVIATLNNFVTEITNETDVEKKEKKLKNLKTELA
-1692 NIDTFVKENGETT
+1692 K
-1705 EEAKFQALKKQLTNS
+1705 S
-1720 LKELAL
+1720 LNELAL
-1726 PTDHMK
+1726 PTAHMK
-1732 ADKGKI
+1732 ADADKGGKI

-1761 LHTLDNPQTQVKMD
+1761 LNTHDNKQTQVKMD
-1775 VNTVIA
+1775 INTVIA

-1789 DEYGQDLTNYEL
+1789 DEYGQVLTNYEL
-1801 YLRDEITTLLKN
+1801 YLRDEIATLLIDN
-1813 NGVKDSKDE
+1813 SKTDAQ
-1822 SEQLG
+1822 QLG

-1856 VQYRKL
+1856 DQYRKL
-1862 YKLAHQAMADK
+1862 YSLAHQAMADK
-1873 IKSTESEKKIT
+1873 IQKKEIT
-1884 IKELVSKDGE
+1884 TKKLVSKLVSEDD
-1894 KRKDGEK
+1894 KKY
-1901 PTDYNRARIG
+1901 TDYNRARMG
-1911 NTLEYEDLQG
+1911 QDLKYEDLQG
-1921 YYEKDSK
+1921 YYGETDKN

-1934 GLREANVQQPTLIN
+1934 GLREAAAKQPTLIN
-1948 GFYIERRDGGGKL
+1948 GFYIERRDGELK
-1961 TGEPI
+1961 GEPI
-1966 DGELYKIDTP
+1966 DGDIYKIDTP

-2086 TSNNSTIKINEK
+2086 TSQNSSIKINEK
-2098 SWQNPDDN
+2098 SWQNPDDK
-2106 TVKAFAKNLNQNYND
+2106 TVEAFAKNLKKNYND
-2121 DDLSRL
+2121 DDLDRL
-2127 YKSMKKGLDLLIAWN
+2127 YESMTKGLDLLISRN
-2142 KAASKDGKTSYLSQ
+2142 KAASEAGAYLSQ
-2156 EQIDMLQ
+2156 QQIDMLK
-2163 AITDEKALKAKGD
+2163 AIKDKNDLKAKGD
-2176 AGNAKAK
+2176 VENLKE
-2183 DNLKTIM
+2183 DLKTIM

-2277 LAINYQNLIEKDMVK
+2277 LNINYQNLIEKDMVK

-2303 VKMENGEP
+2303 VKMENGKA
-2311 VIDEESELY
+2311 VINEESELY

-2358 KAAKINVEK
+2358 KVAKINVEK

-2408 EKQNLGISQIGYRY
+2408 EKKNLGISQIGYRY

-2437 FLRVRDAEG
+2437 FLRVRDSEG

-2471 KFDYRITYSYTGVS
+2471 KFDYRITYSYRGVS

-2491 GTDATVDKFGVK
+2491 GTNATVDKFGVK

-2517 IFEDLKKNPGKM
+2517 IFEDLKKNHGQM
-2529 DENKLNELSEAF
+2529 DEDKLNELSEAF
-2541 NSCDFSPRLIAPI
+2541 SSCDFSPRLIAPI
-2554 EIVGDQKDDFSV
+2554 EIVGEQKDDFSI
-2566 VYYDADGKEIKAIS
+2566 VYYGADGKEIKDIF
-2580 SSFEG
+2580 SSFDG

-2604 EVVVKE
+2604 EVIVKKDH
-2610 RHSVVPKIGVDVR
+2610 RIVTKTGVDVR
-2623 LQMQMPEMDIELK
+2623 LQMQMPEIDIELK

-2649 LEKFLN
+2649 LKKFLE
-2655 GKEDMT
+2655 GKDQMS

-2685 IKLIKKWRD
+2685 IKLIKKWKD
-2694 EQGKDVTPKK
+2694 AQGKDVTPKK
-2704 ENKDSK
+2704 EDKDGK
-2710 GESQPS
+2710 GESQPG
-2716 DGKASEGGNSEA
+2716 DGNASEGGNSEA
-2728 ETGNGENPASPAKP
+2728 GTGNGENPASPAKP
-2742 EIKPSFPEVTVEIYR
+2742 ETKPSFPEVTVEIYR
-2757 QYLDEKTG
+2757 QYWDEEAQ
-2765 TYKYEFDEKGQRKVY
+2765 TYKYELENGQRKVY

-2790 YELTIKDLPR
+2790 YELTIKNLPR

-2825 YRYLVRELP
+2825 YRYVVRELP

-2844 DECQK
+2844 TDQI
-2849 LDETLDATG
+2849 LDETRDATG

-2902 VDQLPKTAAAAAI
+2902 VEQLPKTAAAAAI
-2915 ALSGHSK
+2915 SLSGHSK
-2922 AQLELSLQSAEVDAE
+2922 AQSELSLQSAKANAA
-2937 AAPQQTQNVAGIGLL
+2937 AAPQQSQNVAGIGLL

-2966 RKNH
+2966 RKNR